1 MIYKRPCMRIHDL
14 FMFALRIVFT
24 FCVLPVLAQENNRLE
39 PYLQVLKKEG
49 KDPLKFVIEKL
60 DSFDLLIFDDAWHPV
75 VEPFKFYQSLIKAP
89 EFYSKAKFIFVEA
102 FPVNKQKY
110 LDNYLKA
117 DKEDK
122 SLLYPLFQDDFSG
135 LGWPLKTYFDL
146 LEKVYTINH
155 KLPTDQ
161 RLKVIAVNAP
171 TYWSEILTP
180 QDLELFRKS
189 LIANDYTM
197 YRLILDELI
206 NFNSDSKGIFLT
218 NTRHAYKGIKGEN
231 GKYFWNCGTFFH
243 QWHPGKTYS
252 IRFHNMALSIQAEKQ
267 IDATMAKTT
276 AGIEKYDFRWI
287 RLGNGIWDAAFRE
300 IGNYPIAFP
309 LKKNVFGKETY
320 VGNHMHKAA
329 PGQTMS
335 DANDAIIFLAP
346 LENLHNGAIVDFVYT
361 DEFRIELAR
370 RYSIL
375 FTREQLQNKLNEQ
388 GVSTIEEL
396 IKKTHVEEPEEL
408 IPQVKSLPSI
418 DAWKYGK

>member
-1 MIYKRPCMRIHDL
+1 MKI
-14 FMFALRIVFT
+14 
-24 FCVLPVLAQENNRLE
+24 E
-39 PYLQVLKKEG
+39 PTLKKKIEIVISA
-49 KDPLKFVIEKL
+49 LKSYNFPVENKPPSYVDILTIIRRPFSNSVILMAGFVSGSRKL
-60 DSFDLLIFDDAWHPV
+60 IMKSV
-75 VEPFKFYQSLIKAP
+75 VHH
-89 EFYSKAKFIFVEA
+89 
-102 FPVNKQKY
+102 PVNKAITETENQAVVEFDILTK
-110 LDNYLKA
+110 
-117 DKEDK
+117 
-122 SLLYPLFQDDFSG
+122 LYPLFQDDFSG